1 MNYNILYKGDKAYK
15 ILNEVFIHNFLNKD
29 NTVNQKVLG
38 MYVNEL
44 GGNHVLQKNNTF
56 LICTEIEEAIVI

>member
-44 GGNHVLQKNNTF
+44 GGNHVLQKDNTF